1 MQLFPRPDFLRSIRP
16 HCGDGLVKVLTGLRR
31 SGKSS
36 LLRLIAANTAQ
47 KLDLPKEDFL
57 FLDFEDSSLRRLTR
71 PEILHDYIAEKA
83 KGARKRLTVFLD
95 EVRAVE
101 SWEKVVRSLQDRG
114 RCDLFVTT
122 SGADPLSG
130 ESTLLAGRTVRF
142 EVTPYSFREF
152 RAVRKTVCADV
163 AEETIWRDY
172 LAWGGMPAVTNFA
185 DVSDAK
191 LYLIDVFRSIL
202 LSDVTA
208 RRNLRDT
215 RALETTLAF
224 AAERCGDRISLGDF
238 AAFLA
243 SQRQTVSRDTIA
255 DYLRRPPTRVFFSK
269 SRGTT
274 PIRRFAVVPSGF
286 SPTTA
291 FARLCRP
298 DATNAIPNPSSKT
311 SSSWNCAAEGGQCG
325 SARKE
330 RRRSTSS
337 PKRRESVFTCRSAGF
352 WIRRKPSRARSRPFT
367 TSRTTGP
374 SSSFPWIR
382 CCVPGTAFGTKTF
395 ANGSSKTTDGPR
407 AKKRPGTIGFVPG
420 LTAWE
425 MFLRDQSRS
434 STAAK
439 KPSVLFTWG
448 NIWK

>member
-1 MQLFPRPDFLRSIRP
+1 MPLHARPDFLRSIRP

-36 LLRLIAANTAQ
+36 LLRLIAADTAQ

-172 LAWGGMPAVTNFA
+172 LAWGGMPAAANRPVL
-185 DVSDAK
+185 SDAEP
-191 LYLIDVFRSIL
+191 YLIDVFRSIL
-202 LSDVTA
+202 LCDVTN
-208 RRNLRDT
+208 RRNLRDI
-215 RALETTLAF
+215 RALETTLAL

-255 DYLRRPPTRVFFSK
+255 DYLR
-269 SRGTT
+269 
-274 PIRRFAVVPSGF
+274 A
-286 SPTTA
+286 A
-291 FARLCRP
+291 A
-298 DATNAIPNPSSKT
+298 DAGLLLEVEGDDPNPPL
-311 SSSWNCAAEGGQCG
+311 
-325 SARKE
+325 
-330 RRRSTSS
+330 RRRPERFFADHGFREALSTGLNERDPEPALKNIVFLELRRRGWRVQFGAGGKRAVDFVAEKEEERLYVQVRSFLDSREAVERAFEPFYDIPDNRPKLVLS
-337 PKRRESVFTCRSAGF
+337 PDPVLRPQDGFRHENLRE
-352 WIRRKPSRARSRPFT
+352 WLLK
-367 TSRTTGP
+367 
-374 SSSFPWIR
+374 
-382 CCVPGTAFGTKTF
+382 
-395 ANGSSKTTDGPR
+395 D
-407 AKKRPGTIGFVPG
+407 
-420 LTAWE
+420 
-425 MFLRDQSRS
+425 D
-434 STAAK
+434 
-439 KPSVLFTWG
+439 
-448 NIWK
+448 

>member
-1 MQLFPRPDFLRSIRP
+1 MQLFPRPDLLRNIRP
-16 HCGDGLVKVLTGLRR
+16 HCEDSLVKVLTGLRR

-36 LLRLIAANTAQ
+36 LLRLIAADTAQ

-114 RCDLFVTT
+114 DCDLFVAT
-122 SGADPLSG
+122 SGADPFLG
-130 ESTLLAGRTVRF
+130 ESALLAGRTVRF

-191 LYLIDVFRSIL
+191 LCLIDVFRSIL

-255 DYLRRPPTRVFFSK
+255 DYLR
-269 SRGTT
+269 
-274 PIRRFAVVPSGF
+274 A
-286 SPTTA
+286 A
-291 FARLCRP
+291 A
-298 DATNAIPNPSSKT
+298 DAGLLLEVEGDDPNPPL
-311 SSSWNCAAEGGQCG
+311 
-325 SARKE
+325 
-330 RRRSTSS
+330 RRRPERFFADHGFREALSS
-337 PKRRESVFTCRSAGF
+337 GLNERDPEPALKNIVFLELRRRGWRVQFGAGGKRAVDFVAEKEEERLYVQVRSLLDSREAVERAFEPFYDIPDNRPKLVLSPDPVLRPQDGFRHENLRE
-352 WIRRKPSRARSRPFT
+352 WLLK
-367 TSRTTGP
+367 
-374 SSSFPWIR
+374 
-382 CCVPGTAFGTKTF
+382 
-395 ANGSSKTTDGPR
+395 D
-407 AKKRPGTIGFVPG
+407 
-420 LTAWE
+420 
-425 MFLRDQSRS
+425 D
-434 STAAK
+434 
-439 KPSVLFTWG
+439 
-448 NIWK
+448 

>member
-1 MQLFPRPDFLRSIRP
+1 MPLHARPDFLRSIRP

-36 LLRLIAANTAQ
+36 LLRLIAADTAQ

-83 KGARKRLTVFLD
+83 KGAQKRLTVFLD

-172 LAWGGMPAVTNFA
+172 LAWGGMPAAANHPVL
-185 DVSDAK
+185 SDAEP
-191 LYLIDVFRSIL
+191 YLIDVFRSIL
-202 LSDVTA
+202 LCDVTN

-215 RALETTLAF
+215 RALETTLAL

-255 DYLRRPPTRVFFSK
+255 DYLR
-269 SRGTT
+269 
-274 PIRRFAVVPSGF
+274 A
-286 SPTTA
+286 A
-291 FARLCRP
+291 A
-298 DATNAIPNPSSKT
+298 DAGLLLEVEGDEPNPPL
-311 SSSWNCAAEGGQCG
+311 
-325 SARKE
+325 
-330 RRRSTSS
+330 RRRPERFFADHGFREALSS
-337 PKRRESVFTCRSAGF
+337 GLNERDPEPALKNIVFLELRRRGWRVQFGAGGKRAVDFVAEKEEERLYVQVRSFLDSREAVERAFEPFYDIPDNRPKLVLSPDPVLRPQDGFRHENLRE
-352 WIRRKPSRARSRPFT
+352 WLLK
-367 TSRTTGP
+367 
-374 SSSFPWIR
+374 
-382 CCVPGTAFGTKTF
+382 
-395 ANGSSKTTDGPR
+395 D
-407 AKKRPGTIGFVPG
+407 
-420 LTAWE
+420 
-425 MFLRDQSRS
+425 D
-434 STAAK
+434 
-439 KPSVLFTWG
+439 
-448 NIWK
+448 

>member
-1 MQLFPRPDFLRSIRP
+1 M
-16 HCGDGLVKVLTGLRR
+16 
-31 SGKSS
+31 
-36 LLRLIAANTAQ
+36 
-47 KLDLPKEDFL
+47 
-57 FLDFEDSSLRRLTR
+57 
-71 PEILHDYIAEKA
+71 
-83 KGARKRLTVFLD
+83 FLD

-224 AAERCGDRISLGDF
+224 AAERCGERLSLGDF
-238 AAFLA
+238 ADFLS
-243 SQRQTVSRDTIA
+243 SQRLNVSRDTIA
-255 DYLRRPPTRVFFSK
+255 DYLR
-269 SRGTT
+269 
-274 PIRRFAVVPSGF
+274 A
-286 SPTTA
+286 
-291 FARLCRP
+291 
-298 DATNAIPNPSSKT
+298 
-311 SSSWNCAAEGGQCG
+311 AAEGGLLLEVDGADILEKPCL
-325 SARKE
+325 
-330 RRRSTSS
+330 RRR
-337 PKRRESVFTCRSAGF
+337 PKRFLADHGFREALSSGRNERDPEPVLKNIVLMELRRRGWTVRFGAEGKKAVDFVAEKKGERLYVQVRRFLDSQEAVASAFAPFYDIPDNRSKLVLSLDPALRPRDGF
-352 WIRRKPSRARSRPFT
+352 RHENLREW
-367 TSRTTGP
+367 
-374 SSSFPWIR
+374 
-382 CCVPGTAFGTKTF
+382 
-395 ANGSSKTTDGPR
+395 
-407 AKKRPGTIGFVPG
+407 
-420 LTAWE
+420 
-425 MFLRDQSRS
+425 FLKDD
-434 STAAK
+434 
-439 KPSVLFTWG
+439 
-448 NIWK
+448 

>member
-1 MQLFPRPDFLRSIRP
+1 MPLHARPDFLRSIRP

-36 LLRLIAANTAQ
+36 LLRLIAADTAQ

-224 AAERCGDRISLGDF
+224 AAERCGERLSLGDF
-238 AAFLA
+238 ADFLS
-243 SQRQTVSRDTIA
+243 SQRLNVSRDTIA
-255 DYLRRPPTRVFFSK
+255 DYLRAAAEGGLLLGSTAPTSPRN
-269 SRGTT
+269 
-274 PIRRFAVVPSGF
+274 PACAVVPNGF

-291 FARLCRP
+291 FAKLCRP

-420 LTAWE
+420 LAVG
-425 MFLRDQSRS
+425 RIS
-434 STAAK
+434 
-439 KPSVLFTWG
+439 
-448 NIWK
+448 

>member
-1 MQLFPRPDFLRSIRP
+1 MPLHARPDFLRSIRP

-36 LLRLIAANTAQ
+36 LLRLIAADTAQ

-185 DVSDAK
+185 
-191 LYLIDVFRSIL
+191 
-202 LSDVTA
+202 
-208 RRNLRDT
+208 
-215 RALETTLAF
+215 
-224 AAERCGDRISLGDF
+224 
-238 AAFLA
+238 
-243 SQRQTVSRDTIA
+243 
-255 DYLRRPPTRVFFSK
+255 
-269 SRGTT
+269 
-274 PIRRFAVVPSGF
+274 
-286 SPTTA
+286 
-291 FARLCRP
+291 
-298 DATNAIPNPSSKT
+298 
-311 SSSWNCAAEGGQCG
+311 
-325 SARKE
+325 
-330 RRRSTSS
+330 
-337 PKRRESVFTCRSAGF
+337 
-352 WIRRKPSRARSRPFT
+352 
-367 TSRTTGP
+367 
-374 SSSFPWIR
+374 
-382 CCVPGTAFGTKTF
+382 
-395 ANGSSKTTDGPR
+395 
-407 AKKRPGTIGFVPG
+407 
-420 LTAWE
+420 
-425 MFLRDQSRS
+425 
-434 STAAK
+434 
-439 KPSVLFTWG
+439 
-448 NIWK
+448 

>member
-1 MQLFPRPDFLRSIRP
+1 MPLHARPDFLRSIRP

-36 LLRLIAANTAQ
+36 LLRLIAADTAQ

-114 RCDLFVTT
+114 DCDLFVAT
-122 SGADPLSG
+122 SGADPFLG
-130 ESTLLAGRTVRF
+130 ESALLAGRTVRF

-191 LYLIDVFRSIL
+191 LCLIDVFRSIL

-243 SQRQTVSRDTIA
+243 SPRDTIA
-255 DYLRRPPTRVFFSK
+255 DYLR
-269 SRGTT
+269 
-274 PIRRFAVVPSGF
+274 A
-286 SPTTA
+286 A
-291 FARLCRP
+291 A
-298 DATNAIPNPSSKT
+298 DAGLLLEVEGDDPNPPL
-311 SSSWNCAAEGGQCG
+311 
-325 SARKE
+325 
-330 RRRSTSS
+330 RRRPERFFADHGFREALSS
-337 PKRRESVFTCRSAGF
+337 GLNERDPEPALKNIVFLELRRRGWRVQFGAGGKRAVDFVAEKEEERLYVQVRSFLDSREAVERAFEPFYDIPDNRPKLVLSPDPVLRPQDGFRHENLRE
-352 WIRRKPSRARSRPFT
+352 WLLK
-367 TSRTTGP
+367 
-374 SSSFPWIR
+374 
-382 CCVPGTAFGTKTF
+382 
-395 ANGSSKTTDGPR
+395 D
-407 AKKRPGTIGFVPG
+407 
-420 LTAWE
+420 
-425 MFLRDQSRS
+425 D
-434 STAAK
+434 
-439 KPSVLFTWG
+439 
-448 NIWK
+448 

>member
-1 MQLFPRPDFLRSIRP
+1 MQLFPRPDLLRNIRP
-16 HCGDGLVKVLTGLRR
+16 HCEDSLVKVLTGLRR

-36 LLRLIAANTAQ
+36 LLRLIAADTAQ

-57 FLDFEDSSLRRLTR
+57 FLDFEGSSLRRLTR

-202 LSDVTA
+202 LSNVTA

-224 AAERCGDRISLGDF
+224 AAERCGERLSLGDF
-238 AAFLA
+238 ADFLS
-243 SQRQTVSRDTIA
+243 SQRLNVSRDTIA
-255 DYLRRPPTRVFFSK
+255 DYLR
-269 SRGTT
+269 
-274 PIRRFAVVPSGF
+274 A
-286 SPTTA
+286 
-291 FARLCRP
+291 
-298 DATNAIPNPSSKT
+298 
-311 SSSWNCAAEGGQCG
+311 AAEGGLLLEVDGADILEKPCL
-325 SARKE
+325 
-330 RRRSTSS
+330 RRR
-337 PKRRESVFTCRSAGF
+337 PKRFLADHGFREALSSGRNERDPEPVLKNIVLMELRRRGWTVRFGAEGKKAVDFVAEKKGERLYVQVRRFLDSQEAVASAFAPFYDIPDNRSKLVLSLDPVLRPRDGF
-352 WIRRKPSRARSRPFT
+352 RHE
-367 TSRTTGP
+367 
-374 SSSFPWIR
+374 
-382 CCVPGTAFGTKTF
+382 
-395 ANGSSKTTDGPR
+395 N
-407 AKKRPGTIGFVPG
+407 
-420 LTAWE
+420 
-425 MFLRDQSRS
+425 LREWLLKDD
-434 STAAK
+434 
-439 KPSVLFTWG
+439 
-448 NIWK
+448 

>member
-1 MQLFPRPDFLRSIRP
+1 MPLHARPDFLRSIRP

-36 LLRLIAANTAQ
+36 LLRLIAADTAQ

-114 RCDLFVTT
+114 DCDLFVAT
-122 SGADPLSG
+122 SGADPFLG
-130 ESTLLAGRTVRF
+130 ESALLAGRTVRF

-191 LYLIDVFRSIL
+191 LCLIDVFRSIL

-255 DYLRRPPTRVFFSK
+255 DYLR
-269 SRGTT
+269 
-274 PIRRFAVVPSGF
+274 A
-286 SPTTA
+286 A
-291 FARLCRP
+291 A
-298 DATNAIPNPSSKT
+298 DAGLLLEVEGDDPNPPL
-311 SSSWNCAAEGGQCG
+311 
-325 SARKE
+325 
-330 RRRSTSS
+330 RRRPERFFADHGFREALSS
-337 PKRRESVFTCRSAGF
+337 GLNERDPEPALKNIVFLELRRRGWRVQFGAGGKRAVDFVAEKEEERLYVQVRSFLDSREAVERAFEPFYDIPDNRPKLVLSPDPVLRPQDGFRHENLRE
-352 WIRRKPSRARSRPFT
+352 WLLK
-367 TSRTTGP
+367 
-374 SSSFPWIR
+374 
-382 CCVPGTAFGTKTF
+382 
-395 ANGSSKTTDGPR
+395 D
-407 AKKRPGTIGFVPG
+407 
-420 LTAWE
+420 
-425 MFLRDQSRS
+425 D
-434 STAAK
+434 
-439 KPSVLFTWG
+439 
-448 NIWK
+448 

>member
-1 MQLFPRPDFLRSIRP
+1 M
-16 HCGDGLVKVLTGLRR
+16 
-31 SGKSS
+31 
-36 LLRLIAANTAQ
+36 
-47 KLDLPKEDFL
+47 
-57 FLDFEDSSLRRLTR
+57 
-71 PEILHDYIAEKA
+71 
-83 KGARKRLTVFLD
+83 FLD

-255 DYLRRPPTRVFFSK
+255 DYLR
-269 SRGTT
+269 
-274 PIRRFAVVPSGF
+274 A
-286 SPTTA
+286 A
-291 FARLCRP
+291 A
-298 DATNAIPNPSSKT
+298 DAGLLLEVEGDDPNPPL
-311 SSSWNCAAEGGQCG
+311 
-325 SARKE
+325 
-330 RRRSTSS
+330 RRRPERFFADHGFREALSS
-337 PKRRESVFTCRSAGF
+337 GLNERDPEPALKNIVFLELRRRGWRVQFGAGGKRAVDFVAEKEEERLYVQVRSFLDSREAVERAFEPFYDTPDNRPKLVLSPDPVLRPQDGFRHENLRE
-352 WIRRKPSRARSRPFT
+352 WLLK
-367 TSRTTGP
+367 
-374 SSSFPWIR
+374 
-382 CCVPGTAFGTKTF
+382 
-395 ANGSSKTTDGPR
+395 D
-407 AKKRPGTIGFVPG
+407 
-420 LTAWE
+420 
-425 MFLRDQSRS
+425 D
-434 STAAK
+434 
-439 KPSVLFTWG
+439 
-448 NIWK
+448 

>member
-1 MQLFPRPDFLRSIRP
+1 MQLFPRPDLLRNIRP
-16 HCGDGLVKVLTGLRR
+16 HCEDSLVKVLTGLRR

-36 LLRLIAANTAQ
+36 LLRLIAEEMAER
-47 KLDLPKEDFL
+47 LDRPKEDLL
-57 FLDFEDSSLRRLTR
+57 FLDLEDFSLRRLAR
-71 PEILHDYIAEKA
+71 PEALHDFLLEKA
-83 KGARKRLTVFLD
+83 KKARKRLAVFLD
-95 EVRAVE
+95 EVLAVE

-202 LSDVTA
+202 LCDVTN

-215 RALETTLAF
+215 RALETTLAL

-255 DYLRRPPTRVFFSK
+255 DYLR
-269 SRGTT
+269 
-274 PIRRFAVVPSGF
+274 A
-286 SPTTA
+286 A
-291 FARLCRP
+291 A
-298 DATNAIPNPSSKT
+298 DAGLLLEVEGDDPNPPL
-311 SSSWNCAAEGGQCG
+311 
-325 SARKE
+325 
-330 RRRSTSS
+330 RRRPERFFADHGFREALSS
-337 PKRRESVFTCRSAGF
+337 GLNERDPEPALKNIVFLELRRRGWRVQFGAGGKRAVDFVAEKEEERLYVQVRSFLDSREAVERAFEPFYDIPDNRPKLVLSPDPVLRPQDGFRHENLRE
-352 WIRRKPSRARSRPFT
+352 WLLK
-367 TSRTTGP
+367 
-374 SSSFPWIR
+374 
-382 CCVPGTAFGTKTF
+382 
-395 ANGSSKTTDGPR
+395 D
-407 AKKRPGTIGFVPG
+407 
-420 LTAWE
+420 
-425 MFLRDQSRS
+425 D
-434 STAAK
+434 
-439 KPSVLFTWG
+439 
-448 NIWK
+448 